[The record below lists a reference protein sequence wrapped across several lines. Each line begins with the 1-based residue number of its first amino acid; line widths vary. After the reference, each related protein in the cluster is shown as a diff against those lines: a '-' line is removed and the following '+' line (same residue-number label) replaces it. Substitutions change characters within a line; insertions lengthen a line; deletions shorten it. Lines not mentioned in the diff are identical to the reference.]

1 MSFSP
6 SRILINGTFS
16 KSDLRVSIFSPSFQ
30 YGLNIFEGIRAYRQN
45 DGTIK
50 TFMVH
55 SHIDRLINSSKL
67 IGFNIDLNS
76 KLIQDDINF
85 LLEQEKP
92 NKDIYI
98 KYMLCFLG
106 EGNWA
111 QIENIDRVVFFYP
124 LESNLQSQKLSSTAN
139 FSSYKRI
146 SSNTLS
152 PQIKCGANYINSRMA
167 FLESKRYGCD
177 FPLLIN
183 ENGYISESSGAC
195 IFIIKD
201 NNLLTPNFASDIL
214 KSITRE
220 VIINLVS
227 DNKIIPI
234 KNIFETQL
242 SRFDILS
249 ADEVFLV
256 GTNIEI
262 RIIRMIDNIKFD
274 NKVTTKIIKEFN
286 KLVRSI

>member
-1 MSFSP
+1 
-6 SRILINGTFS
+6 
-16 KSDLRVSIFSPSFQ
+16 
-30 YGLNIFEGIRAYRQN
+30 
-45 DGTIK
+45 
-50 TFMVH
+50 
-55 SHIDRLINSSKL
+55 
-67 IGFNIDLNS
+67 
-76 KLIQDDINF
+76 
-85 LLEQEKP
+85 
-92 NKDIYI
+92 
-98 KYMLCFLG
+98 
-106 EGNWA
+106 
-111 QIENIDRVVFFYP
+111 
-124 LESNLQSQKLSSTAN
+124 
-139 FSSYKRI
+139 
-146 SSNTLS
+146 
-152 PQIKCGANYINSRMA
+152 MA